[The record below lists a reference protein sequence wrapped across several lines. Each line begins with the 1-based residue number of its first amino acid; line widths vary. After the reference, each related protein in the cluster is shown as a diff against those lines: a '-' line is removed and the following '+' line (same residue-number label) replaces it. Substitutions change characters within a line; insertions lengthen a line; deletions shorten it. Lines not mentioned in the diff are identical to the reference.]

1 MVAQETVFGF
11 VLSGQVP
18 GNNKQCTSAQ
28 QLLVLNDFSEHEIR
42 NLWELDYIGIMSE
55 LSSVMSDFK
64 KTIQFKEGR
73 YWVSLP
79 WKKDGKTLLMDNL
92 AEAREWL
99 TKLNRKLDKDPKLKF
114 DYERVFKEWEDMGII
129 EEVPSKEIN
138 WKKNPLFYLPHRQ
151 VIRESSEST
160 KIRPVFDASAKA
172 KTGVSLN
179 DCLHAGP
186 SLLPDLIEILIR
198 LRRWKVA
205 LNADIQKAFLQIC
218 LQPEDKD
225 VHRFLLFSNGTERIM
240 RFTRV
245 TFGVN
250 CSPFLLNATIKSH
263 LNQYPDT
270 WVTDELKSNLY
281 VDDLLSGADSVDDA
295 HKLYN
300 ESKEIMYEA
309 AMTLTKWQT
318 NKKEILGK
326 GVDENPHGPVKVLG
340 VQWSPNIDCFQYDGV
355 DLPENVFITKRL
367 VLSFIAR
374 TFDPLGFMLPFTMS
388 AKILFQQLW
397 KIGLNW
403 DDSIPMELEKQF
415 KAWLEDIS
423 VLKQWRIPRKYTC
436 EKWFQV
442 RDMKLEVFCDASE
455 LAYGVVV
462 YLKTS
467 ENNGQDEASPLV
479 ISKARVAPLKKL
491 TVPRLELMGALL
503 AVRLVDSS

>member
-1 MVAQETVFGF
+1 MKVASSSGAKHVSILFDSGSDRTYITKDIAKKLKLREVDQVEHRYSVFGGNATTASMHPVREIDLIALSGQIHKINAIEVPVICNPIARPEIPQDILNLVPGVQFAECQEGRFKVDMLIGLDNFWTLMRNNILRFPEHNLVAQETVFGF

-42 NLWELDYIGIMSE
+42 NLWELDYIGIMPQEPPSE
-55 LSSVMSDFK
+55 NEVMSDFN

-73 YWVSLP
+73 YWVSQP
-79 WKKDGKTLLMDNL
+79 WKKDGKTLLTDNL
-92 AEAREWL
+92 AEARERL
-99 TKLNRKLDKDPKLKF
+99 TKLNRKLDKDSKLKF
-114 DYERVFKEWEDMGII
+114 DYERVFKEWEDLGII

-138 WKKNPLFYLPHRQ
+138 WKKNPLFYLPHRP
-151 VIRESSEST
+151 VIRESSVST

-172 KTGVSLN
+172 KSGVSLN

-186 SLLPDLIEILIR
+186 SLLPDLIKILIR
-198 LRRWKVA
+198 FRRWKVA

-250 CSPFLLNATIKSH
+250 CSPFLLNATIKWH
-263 LNQYPDT
+263 LNQYPET

-281 VDDLLSGADSVDDA
+281 VDDLLSGADSVEDA

-318 NKKEILGK
+318 RKK
-326 GVDENPHGPVKVLG
+326 
-340 VQWSPNIDCFQYDGV
+340 S
-355 DLPENVFITKRL
+355 
-367 VLSFIAR
+367 
-374 TFDPLGFMLPFTMS
+374 
-388 AKILFQQLW
+388 
-397 KIGLNW
+397 
-403 DDSIPMELEKQF
+403 LEK
-415 KAWLEDIS
+415 
-423 VLKQWRIPRKYTC
+423 V
-436 EKWFQV
+436 
-442 RDMKLEVFCDASE
+442 
-455 LAYGVVV
+455 
-462 YLKTS
+462 
-467 ENNGQDEASPLV
+467 
-479 ISKARVAPLKKL
+479 
-491 TVPRLELMGALL
+491 
-503 AVRLVDSS
+503 